1 MCMCGGC
8 PWLVRSRSFLSLVGE
23 HSTLTFH
30 LNLALGSHWKPR
42 SVDVQ
47 PAATS
52 WGIDS
57 DDS

>member
-1 MCMCGGC
+1 MRTCAGLLC
-8 PWLVRSRSFLSLVGE
+8 LVRGASFFPVCK
-23 HSTLTFH
+23 HCTLISH
-30 LNLALGSHWKPR
+30 VNVALGSHWKPR

-57 DDS
+57 DS